1 MDFDITPYHS
11 TEFDASLCMGRRVTE
26 DRHWTPRVYSARQ
39 CSNKP
44 VNGTDLCTTCHKH
57 LEKGASAYKGW
68 QGRVGDNLTT
78 LPPESHVVGSTWF
91 NTNYLS
97 GKLKWSSEPVPVR
110 QRVPAAA
117 IPAAPAAAG
126 PVDPEMQEP
135 EVQEDPVP
143 QAPTAEQY
151 VLLLNLN
158 KLLVGQAALL
168 EEQNNLLKAKC
179 LRLEEKQAA
188 AIALLN

>member
-11 TEFDASLCMGRRVTE
+11 TEIDASLCMGRRVTE

-44 VNGTDLCTTCHKH
+44 INGTDLCTTCHKH

-78 LPPESHVVGSTWF
+78 LPPESHVAGSAWF

-97 GKLKWSSEPVPVR
+97 GKLKWSPELVPVR
-110 QRVPAAA
+110 QRAPA
-117 IPAAPAAAG
+117 PAPAAAPAG
-126 PVDPEMQEP
+126 PVDP

-143 QAPTAEQY
+143 EAPTAEQY
-151 VLLLNLN
+151 VLLLERI
-158 KLLVGQAALL
+158 KLLEDQAALL
-168 EEQNNLLKAKC
+168 EEQNTLLKARC